1 METEFDTPKV
11 YTLVANLPKIFTNTV
26 EILLQELIQDETG
39 VVQVLTSD
47 NINLNPS
54 GGFTPHHLSRLLRDE
69 QVPESQ
75 FLGQKIA
82 LDISRELANDDSLRE
97 PAFVFVTVNFIRETR
112 LVFPPDEPTPSRGAS
127 GEVLHRLADEQRIGD
142 DRRIEPMGLKETS
155 DIQCSICI
163 EDFSDSHENIIWM
176 PQCKHVFHQDC
187 LFEWLSRQNSCP
199 LCRSTVP
206 MEDQKNR
213 ESKNGLF
220 IN

>member
-1 METEFDTPKV
+1 METEFDTPKVYTLVANLPKIFTNTVEILLQELIQDETGVNTHSGIDFSFTICLSNLRLLYFRNQGLFFFLFVFLAAMETEFDTPKV

-54 GGFTPHHLSRLLRDE
+54 GGFTRIISRLLRDE

-82 LDISRELANDDSLRE
+82 LDISRELANDDSLE
-97 PAFVFVTVNFIRETR
+97 SLLSYSSLVNFIRETR

-127 GEVLHRLADEQRIGD
+127 VKFSIG
-142 DRRIEPMGLKETS
+142 
-155 DIQCSICI
+155 
-163 EDFSDSHENIIWM
+163 
-176 PQCKHVFHQDC
+176 
-187 LFEWLSRQNSCP
+187 
-199 LCRSTVP
+199 
-206 MEDQKNR
+206 
-213 ESKNGLF
+213 
-220 IN
+220 

>member
-112 LVFPPDEPTPSRGAS
+112 LVFPPERSYRICYKPRDGFTAS
-127 GEVLHRLADEQRIGD
+127 DLSQFLHEQE
-142 DRRIEPMGLKETS
+142 RIEPMGLKETS

-176 PQCKHVFHQDC
+176 PQCKHVFH
-187 LFEWLSRQNSCP
+187 
-199 LCRSTVP
+199 
-206 MEDQKNR
+206 
-213 ESKNGLF
+213 
-220 IN
+220 

>member
-97 PAFVFVTVNFIRETR
+97 PAFVFVTVISSERHVWSFHLMNLLHR
-112 LVFPPDEPTPSRGAS
+112 
-127 GEVLHRLADEQRIGD
+127 EVLPVKFSIG
-142 DRRIEPMGLKETS
+142 
-155 DIQCSICI
+155 
-163 EDFSDSHENIIWM
+163 
-176 PQCKHVFHQDC
+176 
-187 LFEWLSRQNSCP
+187 
-199 LCRSTVP
+199 
-206 MEDQKNR
+206 
-213 ESKNGLF
+213 
-220 IN
+220 

>member
-1 METEFDTPKV
+1 MKTESDTPKA

-75 FLGQKIA
+75 FLGQNIA
-82 LDISRELANDDSLRE
+82 LDISRELANENSLRE

-127 GEVLHRLADEQRIGD
+127 GEVLQSHAKI
-142 DRRIEPMGLKETS
+142 IE
-155 DIQCSICI
+155 
-163 EDFSDSHENIIWM
+163 M
-176 PQCKHVFHQDC
+176 PKCLHKFHQDC
-187 LFEWLSRQNSCP
+187 LFEWLGRQNSCP
-199 LCRSTVP
+199 LCRSVP
-206 MEDQKNR
+206 YGLDQET
-213 ESKNGLF
+213 ES
-220 IN
+220 

>member
-54 GGFTPHHLSRLLRDE
+54 GDFTPHHLSRLLRDE

-127 GEVLHRLADEQRIGD
+127 GEVLHRLADEQRV
-142 DRRIEPMGLKETS
+142 EVKKNE
-155 DIQCSICI
+155 IQCSICI
-163 EDFSDSHENIIWM
+163 EDLSKNHAKIIEM
-176 PQCKHVFHQDC
+176 PKCLHKFHQDC
-187 LFEWLSRQNSCP
+187 LFEWLARQNSCP
-199 LCRSTVP
+199 LCRSVP
-206 MEDQKNR
+206 YGLDQKT
-213 ESKNGLF
+213 ES
-220 IN
+220 

>member
-112 LVFPPDEPTPSRGAS
+112 LVFPP
-127 GEVLHRLADEQRIGD
+127 
-142 DRRIEPMGLKETS
+142 
-155 DIQCSICI
+155 
-163 EDFSDSHENIIWM
+163 
-176 PQCKHVFHQDC
+176 
-187 LFEWLSRQNSCP
+187 
-199 LCRSTVP
+199 
-206 MEDQKNR
+206 
-213 ESKNGLF
+213 ES
-220 IN
+220 